1 MEEHY
6 IWLFNK
12 SDNRGLLGA
21 ALGSLLL
28 HVLMV
33 VVMATTS
40 VFYPTAG
47 DASKIDVVW
56 LYPSFLLGGETD
68 TPSPVQSSPDVAE
81 PVSPAREVIET
92 PAPPPVSSDPEPARK
107 TAPPSPPQVAEE
119 EVEPPA
125 IAPEPLNMEPDSE
138 PEMTIPAPTAPVQT
152 AKADIKPQEPVAKK
166 ETTPPPEKVP
176 AAKKEDKPKSKP
188 PVDNRELAKAEKPV
202 PVPEP
207 TQPPPAKVVPPPRE
221 TPPQAPKPPAAVP
234 KPPAAVPK
242 PPAAVPKPPAAVPK
256 PPTAVPKPPA
266 VVQQTAVKNS
276 PPLPQ
281 VAPTMP
287 RKEKAAVP
295 AAPSPKPSL
304 PASTGGDGK
313 IAMEK
318 RSEPP
323 PTVKPVAVDK
333 PVEKAPSQSTGPK
346 GIFAPPL
353 AGDLKIE
360 ITGPEELLKAVKI
373 SVIFREYPKTRHNRP
388 MTKAN
393 SRNFRE
399 LTPKTARVAKN
410 TLQAVIEIAGEGVY
424 EFRDLSET
432 ASPGEASFS
441 IKIYENSGRAK
452 TKSAGTRKIGNKGS
466 IAKVLMPEGIL
477 WNDDSAFSGSMEDS
491 ESITKFNSETGLTWK
506 EYRE

>member
-21 ALGSLLL
+21 AFSSLLL

-47 DASKIDVVW
+47 DPSKIDVVW

-68 TPSPVQSSPDVAE
+68 TPSPVKSSPEMTV
-81 PVSPAREVIET
+81 PVSPVREVIET
-92 PAPPPVSSDPEPARK
+92 PAAPAVSPQPEPARE

-119 EVEPPA
+119 EAEPPA
-125 IAPEPLNMEPDSE
+125 IAPEPLSTEPDSE
-138 PEMTIPAPTAPVQT
+138 PEMTIPTPTAPVQT
-152 AKADIKPQEPVAKK
+152 AKAEVKPQEPVAKK
-166 ETTPPPEKVP
+166 ETLPPPEEVP
-176 AAKKEDKPKSKP
+176 AAKKEVEPKSKP
-188 PVDNRELAKAEKPV
+188 SVDNRDLPKAEKPV

-207 TQPPPAKVVPPPRE
+207 TQPPSVKVVPPPRE
-221 TPPQAPKPPAAVP
+221 TPPLAPKPPAAAVP
-234 KPPAAVPK
+234 KPPA
-242 PPAAVPKPPAAVPK
+242 AAVPK
-256 PPTAVPKPPA
+256 PPTAV
-266 VVQQTAVKNS
+266 QQTVVKDS

-281 VAPTMP
+281 VAPVLA
-287 RKEKAAVP
+287 RKETATVP
-295 AAPSPKPSL
+295 AAPSQKPSF
-304 PASTGGDGK
+304 PASFGGERK

-323 PTVKPVAVDK
+323 PAIKPVAVDK
-333 PVEKAPSQSTGPK
+333 PVEKAPAQSAGPK

-360 ITGPEELLKAVKI
+360 IAGPEELLKAVKI

-393 SRNFRE
+393 ARNFRA
-399 LTPKTARVAKN
+399 LTPQTARVAKN

-424 EFRDLSET
+424 EFRDLSDP
-432 ASPGEASFS
+432 ASPGEAAFS
-441 IKIYENSGRAK
+441 IKIYENSGKAK
-452 TKSAGTRKIGNKGS
+452 TKSVGTRKIGNKGS

-477 WNDDSAFSGSMEDS
+477 WDDDSAFSGSMEDS

-506 EYRE
+506 EYKE

>member
-12 SDNRGLLGA
+12 SDGRGLLGA
-21 ALGSLLL
+21 AFCSLLL

-40 VFYPTAG
+40 IFYPTAG

-56 LYPSFLLGGETD
+56 LYPSFLLGAETD
-68 TPSPVQSSPDVAE
+68 TPSPVQSSPDMAE
-81 PVSPAREVIET
+81 PVSPAREAVKT
-92 PAPPPVSSDPEPARK
+92 PAPPSVAPEPEPARE
-107 TAPPSPPQVAEE
+107 TAPPSPPQAAEE

-125 IAPEPLNMEPDSE
+125 IASEPVSTEPDTE
-138 PEMTIPAPTAPVQT
+138 PEMTIPAATAPVQT
-152 AKADIKPQEPVAKK
+152 AKAEVKPQEEPVAKK
-166 ETTPPPEKVP
+166 ETTPPPEKAP
-176 AAKKEDKPKSKP
+176 PAKKEDEPKSKP
-188 PVDNRELAKAEKPV
+188 PVENREPAKAEKPV

-207 TQPPPAKVVPPPRE
+207 AQPPSAKVVPPPRE

-234 KPPAAVPK
+234 KPPA
-242 PPAAVPKPPAAVPK
+242 
-256 PPTAVPKPPA
+256 
-266 VVQQTAVKNS
+266 VVQQTVKDS

-281 VAPTMP
+281 VAPVMT
-287 RKEKAAVP
+287 RKENA
-295 AAPSPKPSL
+295 AAPVAPAQKPSV
-304 PASTGGDGK
+304 PASTGGDR

-318 RSEPP
+318 HSEPP
-323 PTVKPVAVDK
+323 PAVKPMTVDK
-333 PVEKAPSQSTGPK
+333 PVEKSPTPSAGPK

-353 AGDLKIE
+353 TGDLKIE
-360 ITGPEELLKAVKI
+360 ITGPEELLKTVKI

-410 TLQAVIEIAGEGVY
+410 TLQAVIEVAGEGVY
-424 EFRDLSET
+424 DFRDLSDT
-432 ASPGEASFS
+432 ASTSEASFS
-441 IKIYENSGRAK
+441 VKIYEKK
-452 TKSAGTRKIGNKGS
+452 TKSAGTRKIGSKGS

-491 ESITKFNSETGLTWK
+491 ESITKFNSESGLTWK

>member
-12 SDNRGLLGA
+12 SDGRGLMWA
-21 ALGSLLL
+21 AFSSLLL

-47 DASKIDVVW
+47 DSSKIDVVW
-56 LYPSFLLGGETD
+56 LYPSFLFGGETD
-68 TPSPVQSSPDVAE
+68 TPSPVQSSPEVTV
-81 PVSPAREVIET
+81 PVSPVREAT
-92 PAPPPVSSDPEPARK
+92 KAPAPPPVSPEPEPARE
-107 TAPPSPPQVAEE
+107 TAPPSPPKAVAE

-125 IAPEPLNMEPDSE
+125 IAPEPLSTEPDTE
-138 PEMTIPAPTAPVQT
+138 PEMTIPAATAQVQT
-152 AKADIKPQEPVAKK
+152 AKADVKPQEPVAKK
-166 ETTPPPEKVP
+166 EPSPPP
-176 AAKKEDKPKSKP
+176 KKEDEPKSKP
-188 PVDNRELAKAEKPV
+188 SVESRELAKAEKPV
-202 PVPEP
+202 PVPAP
-207 TQPPPAKVVPPPRE
+207 TPPPAAKVVPPPRE
-221 TPPQAPKPPAAVP
+221 TPPQPVAAPKPVAEVPKPVATVP
-234 KPPAAVPK
+234 KPPVA
-242 PPAAVPKPPAAVPK
+242 
-256 PPTAVPKPPA
+256 
-266 VVQQTAVKNS
+266 VQQTPVKDS

-281 VAPTMP
+281 VAPVMT
-287 RKEKAAVP
+287 RKENAAVP
-295 AAPSPKPSL
+295 AAPSQKPSL
-304 PASTGGDGK
+304 PASTGGERK
-313 IAMEK
+313 IALEK

-323 PTVKPVAVDK
+323 RTVKPVAVDK
-333 PVEKAPSQSTGPK
+333 PVEKAPAQSAGPK

-360 ITGPEELLKAVKI
+360 ITGPEELLKAIKI

-393 SRNFRE
+393 ARDFRA
-399 LTPKTARVAKN
+399 LTPKTAWVAKN

-424 EFRDLSET
+424 EFRDISDP
-432 ASPGEASFS
+432 ASPGEAAFS

-452 TKSAGTRKIGNKGS
+452 TKSAGTRKIGNKES

-491 ESITKFNSETGLTWK
+491 ESTTKFNSETGLTWK
-506 EYRE
+506 EYKE

>member
-21 ALGSLLL
+21 AFGSLLL

-40 VFYPTAG
+40 VFYPIAG

-81 PVSPAREVIET
+81 PVTPAREAIK
-92 PAPPPVSSDPEPARK
+92 APVLPPVAPEPEPARE
-107 TAPPSPPQVAEE
+107 TAPASPPQAAEE
-119 EVEPPA
+119 EDEPPA
-125 IAPEPLNMEPDSE
+125 IATEQASTDPDSE
-138 PEMTIPAPTAPVQT
+138 PEMTIPAPTAPVQI
-152 AKADIKPQEPVAKK
+152 AKTDVKPQEPVAKK
-166 ETTPPPEKVP
+166 EAPPPPVKAPP
-176 AAKKEDKPKSKP
+176 AQKEVEPKSKP

-207 TQPPPAKVVPPPRE
+207 AQPPPAKVVPPPRE

-234 KPPAAVPK
+234 KPP
-242 PPAAVPKPPAAVPK
+242 
-256 PPTAVPKPPA
+256 T

-281 VAPTMP
+281 VAPVMT
-287 RKEKAAVP
+287 RKESAAVP
-295 AAPSPKPSL
+295 VAPSQKPSF

-313 IAMEK
+313 IAMER

-333 PVEKAPSQSTGPK
+333 PVEKAPAQSAGAK

-388 MTKAN
+388 MTKAIARN
-393 SRNFRE
+393 SQA
-399 LTPKTARVAKN
+399 LIPKTARVAKN

-424 EFRDLSET
+424 EFRYLSEA

-452 TKSAGTRKIGNKGS
+452 TKSAGSRKIGSKGS
-466 IAKVLMPEGIL
+466 IAKLLMPEGIL